1 MKLTK
6 NYCLEMT
13 AEEIKAFK
21 TSIDREGGL
30 ANKILDMMLGKPIDE
45 DDEDEN
51 EEAEC
56 DGSEKQA

>member
-13 AEEIKAFK
+13 TEEIKAFK

-30 ANKILDMMLGKPIDE
+30 AKQIVDMVLGKPIDE
-45 DDEDEN
+45 DDEDEY

-56 DGSEKQA
+56 NDSEKQA